1 MADNDGTLSTSEPD
15 PSTGSTDVAAGSS
28 APTNEQGVKI
38 PSSIPEALNAVKL
51 EEPADAG
58 DTGQEPGAEPKAESS
73 PTHAETSDEQANA
86 EGAADNQDERS
97 TAEAKADGS
106 LNVPFAKRAEW
117 TGLMSLVPP
126 DKRGEVI
133 KTIRPV
139 FEQAQRL
146 DAQVREL
153 TPKAAMVD
161 EFRQHAGDEQGFNTM
176 RQIIRAYATD
186 PAASVPIL
194 EQTRVHAKQR
204 AGLVVTSP
212 DLQAR
217 LTEIDQQVADGVLDE
232 TVAAKWKA
240 DLTGVE
246 KDRVAGKTALAKL
259 QSQEQARTQ
268 SASRQAQAARV
279 EALNKWEENIRSRD
293 PSFGDVTD
301 INDPE
306 HGKSVADQVLMAIRL
321 KAADHPNATT
331 EDLIK
336 EADRVHKLAKS
347 RLAGPPRTQRVVT
360 SAGSSVTATRE
371 PMSVMDA
378 MHQVRLE

>member
-1 MADNDGTLSTSEPD
+1 MADNDGTLNTSEPD

-28 APTNEQGVKI
+28 SATNEQGVKG
-38 PSSIPEALNAVKL
+38 PSSISEALDAVKL

-73 PTHAETSDEQANA
+73 PTPAETDDEQANV

-97 TAEAKADGS
+97 TAETEADGS
-106 LNVPFAKRAEW
+106 LNVPFSKRAAW

-126 DKRGEVI
+126 DKRSEVI

-139 FEQAQRL
+139 FEQAKRL

-194 EQTRVHAKQR
+194 EQMLVDAKQR
-204 AGLVVTSP
+204 GGLVVTSP

-246 KDRVAGKTALAKL
+246 KDRVAGKTAQAKL

-321 KAADHPNATT
+321 KASDHPNATT

-360 SAGSSVTATRE
+360 SAGSSVTATRK

-378 MHQVRLE
+378 MDQVRLE

>member
-1 MADNDGTLSTSEPD
+1 
-15 PSTGSTDVAAGSS
+15 
-28 APTNEQGVKI
+28 
-38 PSSIPEALNAVKL
+38 
-51 EEPADAG
+51 
-58 DTGQEPGAEPKAESS
+58 
-73 PTHAETSDEQANA
+73 
-86 EGAADNQDERS
+86 
-97 TAEAKADGS
+97 
-106 LNVPFAKRAEW
+106 
-117 TGLMSLVPP
+117 MSLVPP
-126 DKRGEVI
+126 DKRSEVI

-139 FEQAQRL
+139 FEQAKRL

-194 EQTRVHAKQR
+194 EQMLVDAKQR
-204 AGLVVTSP
+204 GGLVVTSP

-246 KDRVAGKTALAKL
+246 KDRVAGKTAQAKL

-321 KAADHPNATT
+321 KASDHPNATT

-360 SAGSSVTATRE
+360 SAGSSVTATRK

-378 MHQVRLE
+378 MDQVRLE

>member
-1 MADNDGTLSTSEPD
+1 M
-15 PSTGSTDVAAGSS
+15 
-28 APTNEQGVKI
+28 
-38 PSSIPEALNAVKL
+38 KL

-73 PTHAETSDEQANA
+73 PTHAEANDEQANA

-117 TGLMSLVPP
+117 TGLMALVPQ

-194 EQTRVHAKQR
+194 EQMLVDAKQR
-204 AGLVVTSP
+204 GGLVVTSP

-246 KDRVAGKTALAKL
+246 KDRVAGKTAQAKL

-279 EALNKWEENIRSRD
+279 DALNKWEENIRSRD

-321 KAADHPNATT
+321 KATDNPNATT

-336 EADRVHKLAKS
+336 EADRVH
-347 RLAGPPRTQRVVT
+347 
-360 SAGSSVTATRE
+360 
-371 PMSVMDA
+371 
-378 MHQVRLE
+378 